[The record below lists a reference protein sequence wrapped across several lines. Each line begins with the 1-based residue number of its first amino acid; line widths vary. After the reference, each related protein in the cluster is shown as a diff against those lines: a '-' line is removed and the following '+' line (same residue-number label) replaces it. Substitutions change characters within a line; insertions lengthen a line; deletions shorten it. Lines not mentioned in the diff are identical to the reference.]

1 MSAQWAA
8 SVRIVSV
15 RIVSVRIAR
24 IRIASVRMQAHDH
37 ACRTAPVQA

>member
-8 SVRIVSV
+8 SVRIASV
-15 RIVSVRIAR
+15 RIASIRIAR
-24 IRIASVRMQAHDH
+24 IRIASVRMRAHDH

>member
-1 MSAQWAA
+1 MSAQWA
-8 SVRIVSV
+8 VSV
-15 RIVSVRIAR
+15 RIARIRIAR